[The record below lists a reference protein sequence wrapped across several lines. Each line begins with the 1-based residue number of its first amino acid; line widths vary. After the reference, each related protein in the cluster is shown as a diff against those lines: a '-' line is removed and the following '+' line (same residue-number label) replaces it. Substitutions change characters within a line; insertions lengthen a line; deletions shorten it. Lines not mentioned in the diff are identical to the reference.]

1 MMMELFKIL
10 LLWQLLPA
18 VNRCCQ
24 LQQLEDQLQHHRQQ
38 QQQLLQQQHQHQHQ
52 LQQPTVLSGLWSWL
66 SLNRQ
71 LWS

>member
-1 MMMELFKIL
+1 MMELFKIL

-18 VNRCCQ
+18 AVSRHCR
-24 LQQLEDQLQHHRQQ
+24 LQQLEDHQLQHHRQHMHRQ
-38 QQQLLQQQHQHQHQ
+38 QQQQHPRV
-52 LQQPTVLSGLWSWL
+52 LQQPTVLTGLWSWS